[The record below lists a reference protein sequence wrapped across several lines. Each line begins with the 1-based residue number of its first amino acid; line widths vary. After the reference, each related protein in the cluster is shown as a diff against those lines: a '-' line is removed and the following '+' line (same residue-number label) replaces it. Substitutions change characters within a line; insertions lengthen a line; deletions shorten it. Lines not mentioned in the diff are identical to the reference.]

1 MGWPTVHRT
10 GGAILLDK
18 AGERSSGDSALTVP
32 AGIRSV
38 AASLGAPALARWLR
52 VVGPA
57 WVVMLADVDAPS
69 VITAGK
75 GGTASGYALLLP
87 IFAIVPI
94 LFAVQEMTARL
105 ALVTGKGHT
114 ELVMSRYGTRWAAV
128 SVLGMA
134 VINFVAYVAEFAG
147 IALGA
152 GILGIPAPV
161 AIAGALAVHA
171 AMVLTGG
178 YSWFERA
185 ALVLSLALFSFVIL
199 AVAGRP
205 DLGHLVSDLSP
216 FPSDVPPDY
225 FSTVVAI
232 VGASIMPWMIFYQQS
247 ASVDKKLGPHELH
260 GSRVE
265 TLVGAIASQALMAAI
280 VIAAAAAMRSAPLVP
295 AGIANLATLPEGL
308 ARLANGDVG
317 WLIAIGLIGSGL
329 LALVVISLSAAWGV
343 GELMGWPHSLNLKP
357 SEARRFYGVYLVAVL
372 PAAAVVLLARD
383 LVDLAVGSM
392 VFNVIVL
399 ALPLSFLIRLT
410 SDREL
415 LGPLANSRRHTAFL
429 WLLVAGLL
437 GSGIYGMVQFLAL
450 G

>member
-1 MGWPTVHRT
+1 M
-10 GGAILLDK
+10 
-18 AGERSSGDSALTVP
+18 
-32 AGIRSV
+32 
-38 AASLGAPALARWLR
+38 ARWLR

-75 GGTASGYALLLP
+75 GGTDSGYALLLP

-94 LFAVQEMTARL
+94 LFAVQEMTSRL

-114 ELVMSRYGTRWAAV
+114 ELVMSRYGMRWAAV

-152 GILGIPAPV
+152 GILGISAPI
-161 AIAGALAVHA
+161 AIGGALVVHA

-199 AVAGRP
+199 AVAGKP

-216 FPSDVPPDY
+216 VPSDLPRDY

-247 ASVDKKLGPHELH
+247 ASVDKKLGAEHLR
-260 GSRVE
+260 GSRIE
-265 TLVGAIASQALMAAI
+265 TLVGAFASQLLMAAI
-280 VIAAAAAMRSAPLVP
+280 VIAAAAAMKSALPVP
-295 AGIANLATLPEGL
+295 EGMANLATLPEGL
-308 ARLANGDVG
+308 ARLANGGAG
-317 WLIAIGLIGSGL
+317 WLIAVGLIGSGL

-343 GELMGWPHSLNLKP
+343 GELMGWPHSLNLGP
-357 SEARRFYGVYLVAVL
+357 SEAGKFYGVYLVAVL
-372 PAAAVVLLARD
+372 PAAAVVLFSRD

-392 VFNVIVL
+392 VFNVVVL
-399 ALPLSFLIRLT
+399 ILPLAFLIRLT

-415 LGPLANSRRHTAFL
+415 LGSLANSRRYTAFL
-429 WLLVAGLL
+429 WVLAAALL
-437 GSGIYGMVQFLAL
+437 GSGAFGMAQFIAL
-450 G
+450 R